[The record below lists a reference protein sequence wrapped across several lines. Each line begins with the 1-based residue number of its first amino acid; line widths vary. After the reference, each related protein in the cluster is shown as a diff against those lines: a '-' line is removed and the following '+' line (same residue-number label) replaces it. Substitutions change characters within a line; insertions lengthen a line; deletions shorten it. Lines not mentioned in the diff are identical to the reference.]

1 MQQCGGCD
9 IIQQNKIGGSFL
21 IYPTWLHNQM
31 QAEIP
36 KDYAKGGKWYPN
48 YNSPSFLTAWKA
60 LNAAVNHHILTTTY
74 KGIRYQDVI
83 FEIDVRGYGDYGE
96 WTNNDFSGPAG
107 TKATAASLDSIISYT
122 VHSFETFQC
131 VVLQAIFDA
140 GRLNNTD
147 ISPETGYFAL
157 TIKNS
162 AGLLGWRRENWGWT
176 NRYNSEWT
184 DYNNTVVNG
193 LDFNTEIM
201 SRYKFAPIVGE
212 PADLDAAGNFNALLG
227 QIIFYHVNSFGNG
240 NLNGQAENAI
250 TANNFRAA
258 SKAAGYRLMPDNGY
272 ISSTIS
278 TGSAF
283 SISLNWKNLGVAPT
297 YENWNVVYEFRDS
310 GNKTIWSGTSS
321 FKPRLFLPSKTAT
334 TIKDNFTLP
343 ALFPKGNYR
352 LYLTI
357 KDPSGYRKP
366 LPLAIKGRET
376 DGSYLISSS
385 IKVETGYR

>member
-9 IIQQNKIGGSFL
+9 IIQQNKIGGSLL

-107 TKATAASLDSIISYT
+107 IKATAASLDSIISYT

-131 VVLQAIFDA
+131 VVLQATFDA
-140 GRLNNTD
+140 GRLNNTV
-147 ISPETGYFAL
+147 IPPETGYFAL

-278 TGSAF
+278 TGGAF

-297 YENWNVVYEFRDS
+297 YENWNVYMNS
-310 GNKTIWSGTSS
+310 GIQETKRYGQVLHLLNQDY
-321 FKPRLFLPSKTAT
+321 FCRLKLQLQLK
-334 TIKDNFTLP
+334 IILHYQ
-343 ALFPKGNYR
+343 LYFPKE
-352 LYLTI
+352 I
-357 KDPSGYRKP
+357 
-366 LPLAIKGRET
+366 T
-376 DGSYLISSS
+376 DCI
-385 IKVETGYR
+385 